1 MSNEFI
7 AGTAPVS
14 PNVKRIQSV
23 DRACTLLQHLR
34 DTPNDMALHELATAI
49 DVHPSTAYR
58 LLGSLQHAG
67 FVVRDA
73 LTGRYRLGL
82 EPVTLSGA
90 ALGRLDV
97 VRVADPE
104 LRRLAEN
111 SNETVNFGIR
121 YGDQLLNIEQM
132 ASADRFRSFGWM
144 GQRVPLHV
152 ASAARSMLAFLP
164 DEEVEGYL
172 KRAVQRDP
180 RLDVESLRSQL
191 AGIRVRG
198 YALNRGE
205 IDPDVYGIGAPVLG
219 RDGTACATV
228 TVVGYRARFTPERI
242 EHLVPMLLRTTGTI
256 SRQMGYDGYGFTRV
270 S

>member
-1 MSNEFI
+1 MANEFS

-23 DRACTLLQHLR
+23 DRACALLQHLR
-34 DTPNDMALHELATAI
+34 DTPTDMALHELASAI

-73 LTGRYRLGL
+73 VTGRYRLGL
-82 EPVTLSGA
+82 EPVTLSGVV
-90 ALGRLDV
+90 LGRMDV

-104 LRRLAEN
+104 LRRLASN
-111 SNETVNFGIR
+111 SNETINFGIR

-132 ASADRFRSFGWM
+132 ASADRYRSFGWM

-164 DEEVEGYL
+164 DDEIEEYIERSL
-172 KRAVQRDP
+172 KRDP
-180 RLDVESLRSQL
+180 KLDVEWLRFELSD
-191 AGIRVRG
+191 IRVRG

-205 IDPDVYGIGAPVLG
+205 LNPDVYGIGAPILG
-219 RDGTACATV
+219 RDGVACATV
-228 TVVGYRARFTPERI
+228 TVVGYRARFTSERI

-270 S
+270 V